1 MATLRR
7 AAFLNPGRD
16 LPTGIELARRAEAL
30 GYESVWVTH
39 GSGRDSFLVLAAYG
53 AATTR
58 LGLGNGVVPIYPR
71 HPVAMAQSALT
82 LSEMTG
88 GRFHLGL
95 GVSHRASMESALGLS
110 LREPL
115 GVMREYV
122 AVLRGALG
130 KGSTFD
136 GRHYRVNWSLAVPE
150 RPSAPPIYLAALSR
164 KMLELA
170 GEIADGVVLWLCSP
184 AYVREVAVPALGRG
198 RARAGKTLEGF
209 EIVAAVPLAIS
220 DDAPAALAAFRA
232 ELTRYL
238 VLPFYRAM
246 LESSGL
252 TKELAAYDRGRE
264 LGKRAV
270 ELATKAC
277 EISAWKDP
285 GYLDTLAAA
294 HAEAGQF
301 DKAIQFE
308 KQALESAS
316 FAKTSGAGA
325 RKRLKLYE
333 EKKAY
338 RE

>member
-1 MATLRR
+1 VATLRR

-16 LPTGIELARRAEAL
+16 LAGGVDLARRAEAL

-71 HPVAMAQSALT
+71 HPVAMAQAALT

-88 GRFHLGL
+88 GRFTLGL
-95 GVSHRASMESALGLS
+95 GVSHRASMESALGLT

-130 KGSTFD
+130 KGASFD

-150 RPSAPPIYLAALSR
+150 RPAAPPIYLAALSR

-184 AYVREVAVPALGRG
+184 AYVRDVAMPALGRG
-198 RARAGKTLEGF
+198 RARAGKTLDGF
-209 EIVAAVPLAIS
+209 DVVAAVPLAIA
-220 DDAPAALAAFRA
+220 DDAAAALAAFRG
-232 ELTRYL
+232 ELARYL
-238 VLPFYRAM
+238 ALPFYRAM
-246 LESSGL
+246 LEGSGL
-252 TKELAAYDRGRE
+252 AREVGAFDASGDVPEALARE
-264 LGKRAV
+264 VGAV
-270 ELATKAC
+270 
-277 EISAWKDP
+277 
-285 GYLDTLAAA
+285 GN
-294 HAEAGQF
+294 AEAGQ
-301 DKAIQFE
+301 AYV
-308 KQALESAS
+308 
-316 FAKTSGAGA
+316 
-325 RKRLKLYE
+325 R
-333 EKKAY
+333 AY
-338 RE
+338 REAGVTLPAIRPITFPDAPWYRRTLEAAAQW